1 MRTGLPVVSSIGS
14 PLHLSL
20 PSCLSVQ
27 RQCVTANCL
36 ERPRIA
42 GDPDWRPGLPSGSG
56 VCSTLGPG
64 VLDDWVKRFS
74 VSAMHPD
81 LLAVSAPTSVSASGC
96 ALLADL
102 LSHQR
107 SRSREGT
114 VSSEARADGDLAA
127 ARDTSGGRS
136 AHRSISQRVWVVWD
150 QGRPRERVGSC
161 ETPPWW
167 PAVSSSRHVELRVPD
182 GGDATRT
189 RGHKATSKPRRTG
202 APAPRWP
209 MRSAWRRG
217 GSSGPARQPPV
228 AAWGGA
234 STRLNR
240 DKLEREQRP
249 RW

>member
-1 MRTGLPVVSSIGS
+1 MHYTDRKPLHPVVQHTWAKGRTHARATEEAGS
-14 PLHLSL
+14 PVRVASY
-20 PSCLSVQ
+20 S
-27 RQCVTANCL
+27 
-36 ERPRIA
+36 RP
-42 GDPDWRPGLPSGSG
+42 
-56 VCSTLGPG
+56 
-64 VLDDWVKRFS
+64 F
-74 VSAMHPD
+74 
-81 LLAVSAPTSVSASGC
+81 
-96 ALLADL
+96 
-102 LSHQR
+102 
-107 SRSREGT
+107 GT
-114 VSSEARADGDLAA
+114 VSCEARADGDLAA

>member
-1 MRTGLPVVSSIGS
+1 MTWVEPPGLGAVGLALSGRLQAGS
-14 PLHLSL
+14 WRREHFAALRL
-20 PSCLSVQ
+20 Q
-27 RQCVTANCL
+27 T

-42 GDPDWRPGLPSGSG
+42 GDPD
-56 VCSTLGPG
+56 C
-64 VLDDWVKRFS
+64 
-74 VSAMHPD
+74 
-81 LLAVSAPTSVSASGC
+81 
-96 ALLADL
+96 
-102 LSHQR
+102 
-107 SRSREGT
+107 REGT

-136 AHRSISQRVWVVWD
+136 AHRSISKRVWVVWE
-150 QGRPRERVGSC
+150 QGRPRGRVGSC

-217 GSSGPARQPPV
+217 GSSGPASQPPV